1 MSDILIEVESGKS
14 KRLKTANKVCKDDIV
29 VTGVGGGNSQ
39 SSDLFPYVRYVD
51 FTADLQEVKDDIT
64 LHLERA
70 PSLTGLFAMTPTIN
84 APKVTIY
91 INEQCT
97 SFQQTFM
104 GSGRQEGLKTVEIIG
119 NTSKVKSFNRAFY
132 WRITL
137 ENINCEFDFSSAT
150 DVGSMFA
157 YSSALKEV
165 RFKANTLSL
174 SISFAQSPNLI
185 PESIQ
190 SIFDGLATVY
200 TAQTLTLHQDLK
212 ILQSQVD
219 SANAKGWTVA
229 GGTVVGEEEYYG

>member
-14 KRLKTANKVCKDDIV
+14 KRLKTANKVCKEDIV
-29 VTGVGGGNSQ
+29 VTGVGGGGGDSQ

-70 PSLTGLFAMTPTIN
+70 PSLNGLFATTPTIN

-104 GSGRQEGLKTVEIIG
+104 GNGRQEGLKTVEIIG
-119 NTSKVKSFNRAFY
+119 NTSTVKSFNRAFY

-150 DVGSMFA
+150 DVGSTFA

-174 SISFAQSPNLI
+174 SISFAQSPNLSA
-185 PESIQ
+185 ESIQ
-190 SIFDGLATVY
+190 SIIDVLADLTGGE
-200 TAQTLTLHQDLK
+200 TQTLTFHAT
-212 ILQSQVD
+212 VG
-219 SANAKGWTVA
+219 AKLTDEQKATLTAKNWTLV
-229 GGTVVGEEEYYG
+229 Y